1 MAHAI
6 PPYHSPPNPTMFP
19 NIQSCLICH
28 TAQPH
33 ALCTACQSELR
44 QLFPNPQHLCP
55 RCGEFSLNQALC
67 GNCQRHPPPYSAFW
81 ACAEYIAPIPALL
94 HAWKHHGNRHL
105 TPVFAW
111 LLQENPPPW
120 LARQAFDA
128 VLAMPI
134 SRERRLQ
141 RGFNQCD
148 SLAQAITQRYKTPL
162 LAPNLVHR
170 TPKAPQSTLSAAER
184 AQNIRG
190 AFRIHAN
197 VKNCKVVIIDDVST
211 THSSIAELSRALLL
225 SGAAEVYACVIAC
238 NK

>member
-1 MAHAI
+1 MV
-6 PPYHSPPNPTMFP
+6 
-19 NIQSCLICH
+19 
-28 TAQPH
+28 
-33 ALCTACQSELR
+33 
-44 QLFPNPQHLCP
+44 
-55 RCGEFSLNQALC
+55 
-67 GNCQRHPPPYSAFW
+67 
-81 ACAEYIAPIPALL
+81 EYIDAIATVPFSSDIYEISFKGGNNEILYVSKDGGYIFQADIIAVPDAL
-94 HAWKHHGNRHL
+94 N
-105 TPVFAW
+105 
-111 LLQENPPPW
+111 
-120 LARQAFDA
+120 
-128 VLAMPI
+128 I

-148 SLAQAITQRYKTPL
+148 SLAQAITQRYKIPL

-170 TPKAPQSTLSAAER
+170 APKPPQSTLSAAER

>member
-1 MAHAI
+1 
-6 PPYHSPPNPTMFP
+6 MFRP
-19 NIQSCLICH
+19 SQSCLICH
-28 TAQPH
+28 DIQAQTI
-33 ALCTACQSELR
+33 CIACQTELR
-44 QLFPNPQHLCP
+44 PLFPNAQQLCP

-67 GNCQRHPPPYSAFW
+67 GNCQHHPPPYAAFW
-81 ACAEYIAPIPALL
+81 ACAEYAAPIPTLL
-94 HAWKHHGNRHL
+94 HAWKHHGNRQF
-105 TPVFAW
+105 TPVFTW
-111 LLQENPPPW
+111 LLNANPPPW
-120 LARQAFDA
+120 LASQTFDA

-148 SLAQAITQRYKTPL
+148 SLAQAITQRYKIPL

-170 TPKAPQSTLSAAER
+170 APKAPQSTLSAAER

-190 AFRIHAN
+190 AFRIHVN

-225 SGAAEVYACVIAC
+225 SGAAEVYTCVIAC

>member
-1 MAHAI
+1 MFAHA
-6 PPYHSPPNPTMFP
+6 
-19 NIQSCLICH
+19 QSCLICH
-28 TAQPH
+28 HIPASP
-33 ALCTACQSELR
+33 LCPACQSDLR
-44 QLFPNPQHLCP
+44 QLFPNTQHLCP
-55 RCGEFSLNQALC
+55 HCGEASLHQALC
-67 GNCQRHPPPYSAFW
+67 GSCQRHPPPYSAFW
-81 ACAEYIAPIPALL
+81 ACAEYAAPIPALL

-105 TPVFAW
+105 APVFAW

-120 LARQAFDA
+120 LAGETFDA

-148 SLAQAITQRYKTPL
+148 SLARAVTQRYKIPL
-162 LAPNLVHR
+162 LPPDSVHR
-170 TPKAPQSTLSAAER
+170 APKPPQSTLSAAER
-184 AQNIRG
+184 ARNIRD
-190 AFRIHAN
+190 AFRVREN

-225 SGAAEVYACVIAC
+225 AGAAEVFACVVAC

>member
-6 PPYHSPPNPTMFP
+6 PPYHSPPNPTMLP

-55 RCGEFSLNQALC
+55 RCGEFSLNQTLC
-67 GNCQRHPPPYSAFW
+67 GHCQRQPPPYSAFW
-81 ACAEYIAPIPALL
+81 ACAEYAAPIPTLL
-94 HAWKHHGNRHL
+94 HAWKHHGNRQF
-105 TPVFAW
+105 TPVFTW
-111 LLQENPPPW
+111 LLNANPPPW
-120 LARQAFDA
+120 LASQAFDA

-148 SLAQAITQRYKTPL
+148 SLAQAITQRYKIPL

-170 TPKAPQSTLSAAER
+170 APKAPQSTLSAAER

-190 AFRIHAN
+190 AFCIHAN

>member
-28 TAQPH
+28 AAQPH
-33 ALCTACQSELR
+33 ALCTACQSELH

-55 RCGEFSLNQALC
+55 RCGEFSLHQALC
-67 GNCQRHPPPYSAFW
+67 GSCQRHPPPYSAFW
-81 ACAEYIAPIPALL
+81 ACAEYTAPIPALL
-94 HAWKHHGNRHL
+94 HAWKHHGNRQF
-105 TPVFAW
+105 TPLFTW
-111 LLQENPPPW
+111 LINENPPPW
-120 LARQAFDA
+120 LASQTFDA

-148 SLAQAITQRYKTPL
+148 SLAQAITQRYKIPL
-162 LAPNLVHR
+162 LPSHSVYRAPK
-170 TPKAPQSTLSAAER
+170 PPQSTLSAADR
-184 AQNIRG
+184 AHNIRD
-190 AFRIHAN
+190 AFRLDAN

>member
-1 MAHAI
+1 
-6 PPYHSPPNPTMFP
+6 MFP

-44 QLFPNPQHLCP
+44 QLFPNAQQLCP
-55 RCGEFSLNQALC
+55 RCGEFSLNQTLC
-67 GNCQRHPPPYSAFW
+67 GHCQRQPPPYSAFW
-81 ACAEYIAPIPALL
+81 ACAEYAAPIPALL

-105 TPVFAW
+105 APVFTW
-111 LLQENPPPW
+111 LLHENPPPW
-120 LARQAFDA
+120 LASQAFDA

-134 SRERRLQ
+134 SRER
-141 RGFNQCD
+141 
-148 SLAQAITQRYKTPL
+148 YKLPL
-162 LAPNLVHR
+162 LAPNLVQR
-170 TPKAPQSTLSAAER
+170 APKAPQSTLSAAER

-197 VKNCKVVIIDDVST
+197 IKNCKIVIIDDVST
-211 THSSIAELSRALLL
+211 THSSIAELSRTLLL

>member
-1 MAHAI
+1 
-6 PPYHSPPNPTMFP
+6 MFP

-28 TAQPH
+28 DIQAQ
-33 ALCTACQSELR
+33 AICIACQTELR
-44 QLFPNPQHLCP
+44 PLFPNAQQLCP

-67 GNCQRHPPPYSAFW
+67 GNCQHHPPPYAAFW
-81 ACAEYIAPIPALL
+81 ACAEYAAPIPTLL
-94 HAWKHHGNRHL
+94 HAWKHHGNRQF
-105 TPVFAW
+105 TPVFTW
-111 LLQENPPPW
+111 LLNANPPPW
-120 LARQAFDA
+120 LASQAFDA

-148 SLAQAITQRYKTPL
+148 SLAQAITQRYKIPL

-170 TPKAPQSTLSAAER
+170 APKAPQSTLSAAEC
-184 AQNIRG
+184 AQNIRD

-197 VKNCKVVIIDDVST
+197 VKTCKVVIIDDVST